1 MPFAGGS
8 VVLAANVESANQLS
22 GNIEE
27 FITRPSY
34 IRLTVVTN
42 IIPLGTAATATTCK
56 LLLGRTVLV
65 NGQQIPGTN
74 TATSAINLKDH
85 IMTGHSGLRGPIFL
99 SFTTGPLPVVFC
111 RMDITP
117 LA

>member
-1 MPFAGGS
+1 
-8 VVLAANVESANQLS
+8 VANVESANQLA

-34 IRLTVVTN
+34 VRLTAVTN

-56 LLLGRTVLV
+56 LLIGRTVLV

-74 TATSAINLKDH
+74 TATSGIQLKDH
-85 IMTGHSGLRGPIFL
+85 IMTEHAGLRGRIFL
-99 SFTTGPLPVVFC
+99 SFTSGGVPVVFW
-111 RMDITP
+111 RLDITP